1 MSLITMIL
9 QSDLEI
15 TQFKFSKF
23 YKEVTLIMSLTR
35 EASTLVF
42 QQLFLESAYQFLSS
56 SQSGNKQRV
65 LTVKGQVRI
74 KISVELSPCK
84 KDKDNTW
91 SFKIEIPICQQ
102 WVVQLN
108 QIKRNKKLVQEVIK
122 HQTDTN
128 RIRCLIITK
137 SISNFLFSN

>member
-1 MSLITMIL
+1 MSLITMIS
-9 QSDLEI
+9 QSDLVR

-23 YKEVTLIMSLTR
+23 YKEVTLIMSLTK

-42 QQLFLESAYQFLSS
+42 QQLFLESVCQFLSS
-56 SQSGNKQRV
+56 SSSGNKQRV
-65 LTVKGQVRI
+65 LMVKGQVRI
-74 KISVELSPCK
+74 KISVESSPCK
-84 KDKDNTW
+84 KDRDNIW

-102 WVVQLN
+102 WAVLLN
-108 QIKRNKKLVQEVIK
+108 QIKRNKKLVQEAIK

-137 SISNFLFSN
+137 